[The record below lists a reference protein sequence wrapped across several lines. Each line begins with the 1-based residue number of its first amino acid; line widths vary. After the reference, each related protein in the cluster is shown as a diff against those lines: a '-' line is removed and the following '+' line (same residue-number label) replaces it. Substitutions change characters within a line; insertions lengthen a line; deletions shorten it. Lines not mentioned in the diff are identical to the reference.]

1 MPLDLIVLNERQCY
15 CLIILKC
22 YFKDIA
28 ATKNYFQSGIDGYT
42 INYMKIF
49 LGIQKFNINRKKICL
64 LVVLNYVFGGHHN
77 LSSL

>member
-28 ATKNYFQSGIDGYT
+28 AAKNDNFQCGSDGFKRIT
-42 INYMKIF
+42 IKCMKIL
-49 LGIQKFNINRKKICL
+49 LGIQKFNANRKKYI
-64 LVVLNYVFGGHHN
+64 Y
-77 LSSL
+77 SLF

>member
-28 ATKNYFQSGIDGYT
+28 ATKNDNFQCGNT
-42 INYMKIF
+42 IKCMKIL
-49 LGIQKFNINRKKICL
+49 LGIQKFNVNRKK
-64 LVVLNYVFGGHHN
+64 YMY
-77 LSSL
+77 SLF